1 VKELGILLIS
11 LFSWFVIISKFHIF
25 FSAIVD
31 SGGGGRGGEGVV
43 WKVDALPLPCYIV
56 L

>member
-1 VKELGILLIS
+1 MKELGILLIS
-11 LFSWFVIISKFHIF
+11 LFRWFVIISKFPIF

-31 SGGGGRGGEGVV
+31 GSGSREGEDVA
-43 WKVDALPLPCYIV
+43 WKVAALPIPCYIV